1 MKKSISILLLS
12 LILLFSAAIPSYA
25 IENELKPNSVQ
36 VPVSYKVLSKNYIS
50 TVERHVRYITSDWT
64 KASQYTVAD
73 GTSQGYSIGFSAT
86 AESIFKTA
94 VKACGQFTI
103 SRTKTYTVTT
113 YIPANKTKDSKLAFK
128 ADYKKYH
135 THMQKTSS
143 LGVTSDL
150 GWSYV
155 YDPTTKTYLRVVYK

>member
-1 MKKSISILLLS
+1 MKCREYIK
-12 LILLFSAAIPSYA
+12 
-25 IENELKPNSVQ
+25 NLKIIFNC
-36 VPVSYKVLSKNYIS
+36 I
-50 TVERHVRYITSDWT
+50 
-64 KASQYTVAD
+64 KASQYTVAN
-73 GTSQGYSIGFSAT
+73 GISQGYSIGFSAT
-86 AESIFKTA
+86 TEDIFKTA
-94 VKACGQFTI
+94 VKACSQFII

-113 YIPANKTKDSKLAFK
+113 YIPADKTKDSKLVFK

-155 YDPTTKTYLRVVYK
+155 YEPTTNTYLRVVYK